1 MANKKKSGEN
11 NKDYNYSVLD
21 VYRIKS
27 SNMIWY
33 VLDFLSCKFNRFA
46 KKYQNSLENEY
57 KRESEIFKLENSK
70 KILHIGCGAYPLSAM
85 LLYELNGGKIVGIDN
100 NTKFVRFAKSV
111 IDKRKFTDRIEI
123 KHGDGETFPL
133 DDFDTII
140 ISGCSVPRIKVLSH
154 IFETA
159 KPNTKIIVRELYCQN
174 RPVEKMINHFKNIN
188 VIKKIDNHPYPTAGW
203 ESFCLQKKK

>member
-1 MANKKKSGEN
+1 MANKENLGEN

-33 VLDFLSCKFNRFA
+33 VIDFLSCKFNRFA

-57 KRESEIFKLENSK
+57 KKESEIFNLENSK
-70 KILHIGCGAYPLSAM
+70 KILHIGCGAFPISAM
-85 LLYELNGGKIVGIDN
+85 ILYKLNGGKIIGIDS
-100 NTKFVRFAKSV
+100 NTKFVRFAQRV
-111 IDKRKFTDRIEI
+111 INKRKLSDRIEI
-123 KHGDGETFPL
+123 KHGDVETFPL

-140 ISGCSVPRIKVLSH
+140 ISGCSVPRIKVLHH
-154 IFETA
+154 IFKTA
-159 KPNTKIIVRELYCQN
+159 KPNTKIIVRELYSQN
-174 RPVEKMINHFKNIN
+174 QPVEKLISHFKNID

-203 ESFCLQKKK
+203 ESFCLQKRK